1 MNHEFSMS
9 AKITE
14 SAMDFGI
21 KVTQIL
27 DRDTRYDIEV
37 YSFVMSAL
45 QYILLKIDEHRHI
58 SGKEFLVGIRKYAM
72 HQYGPMART
81 VLEHWGV
88 KNTMDFGEI
97 VFNLVEAG
105 LMRRRPEDSKE
116 DFRDVFDFETAFDKP
131 YRRSFSPKGCLKS
144 LKKK

>member
-1 MNHEFSMS
+1 MS
-9 AKITE
+9 AKIMK

-27 DRDTRYDIEV
+27 DRDTRYDMEA
-37 YSFVMSAL
+37 YSFVMTAL

-58 SGKEFLVGIRKYAM
+58 SGREFLEGICEYAM

-131 YRRSFSPKGCLKS
+131 YRRTFSPKGRLKS